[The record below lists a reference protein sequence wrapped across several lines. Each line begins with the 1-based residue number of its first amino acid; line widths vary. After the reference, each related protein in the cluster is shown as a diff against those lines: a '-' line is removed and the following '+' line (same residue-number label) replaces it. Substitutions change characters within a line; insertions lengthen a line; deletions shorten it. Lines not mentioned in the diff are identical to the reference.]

1 MGYCARLTTSRQATV
16 FRPAKCRRVPAG
28 RSTGDSKSNMKQ
40 YKNCALIL
48 GAHGSMAATDSN
60 QPLHDL
66 AAAIAIKDIFAT
78 VTPAFLNGLPE
89 MNDFI
94 RLLPPANAVENIIVV
109 PAMTSVGYYLQNVIP
124 KRLAENPQHDQY
136 RLFISPVIGMHKKI
150 ASLII
155 QRAEQMLQ
163 QENLDANNTT
173 IALIG
178 HGTRRNANSSK
189 STYDLLQQLKDL
201 RPELNYEIAFL
212 DQDPEADAV
221 AKSISTRHKLVV
233 PFLIS
238 RGPHTTVDIPKAF
251 GLPSGPD
258 VRFPNRATNDDGDVC
273 ICDLPIGMYPQ
284 IADLCI
290 EMAIAE
296 LEQGTPVVLPELT
309 AS

>member
-1 MGYCARLTTSRQATV
+1 
-16 FRPAKCRRVPAG
+16 
-28 RSTGDSKSNMKQ
+28 MKH

-48 GAHGSMAATDSN
+48 GAHGSMAAPDSN

-78 VTPAFLNGLPE
+78 VTPAFLNGLPD
-89 MNDFI
+89 MSDFM
-94 RLLPPANAVENIIVV
+94 RLFKDKEVENVLIV

-124 KRLAENPQHDQY
+124 KRLAENPQHNQY
-136 RLFISPVIGMHKKI
+136 NLFISPVIGMHQKI
-150 ASLII
+150 ASLILN
-155 QRAEQMLQ
+155 RVDQMLTDKAL
-163 QENLDANNTT
+163 EIDDTT

-189 STYDLLQQLKDL
+189 STYALLQQLKDL

-221 AKSISTRHKLVV
+221 AKSISTRHKFVV

-238 RGPHTTVDIPKAF
+238 RGPHTTVDIPEAF

-258 VRFPNRATNDDGDVC
+258 VRFPNSSTNADGDVC
-273 ICDLPIGMYPQ
+273 VCDLPIGMYPE

-296 LEQGTPVVLPELT
+296 LEQGCPVTLPQLTP
-309 AS
+309 SN

>member
-1 MGYCARLTTSRQATV
+1 
-16 FRPAKCRRVPAG
+16 
-28 RSTGDSKSNMKQ
+28 MKQ

-48 GAHGSMAATDSN
+48 GAHGSMAAVDSN

-94 RLLPPANAVENIIVV
+94 RLLPSEVENVIVV

-124 KRLAENPQHDQY
+124 KRLAENPQHNQY
-136 RLFISPVIGMHKKI
+136 KLFISPVIGMHQKI
-150 ASLII
+150 ASLILD
-155 QRAEQMLQ
+155 RVDQMLNDR
-163 QENLDANNTT
+163 NLDSNDTT

-178 HGTRRNANSSK
+178 HGTRRNANSCK
-189 STYDLLQQLKDL
+189 STYALLEQLKDL
-201 RPELNYEIAFL
+201 RPELKYEIAFL

-221 AKSISTRHKLVV
+221 ANAISTRHKIVV

-238 RGPHTTVDIPKAF
+238 RGPHTTVDIPEAF
-251 GLPSGPD
+251 GLPSGSD
-258 VRFPNRATNDDGDVC
+258 VKFPNTATNADGDVC
-273 ICDLPIGMYPQ
+273 VCDLPIGMYPQ

-290 EMAIAE
+290 EIAIAE
-296 LEQGTPVVLPELT
+296 LEHGSPITLPQLT
-309 AS
+309 SSN

>member
-1 MGYCARLTTSRQATV
+1 
-16 FRPAKCRRVPAG
+16 
-28 RSTGDSKSNMKQ
+28 MKQ

-48 GAHGSMAATDSN
+48 GAHGSMAAPDSN

-89 MNDFI
+89 MADFI
-94 RLLPPANAVENIIVV
+94 RLLPAPSEVQNVVVV
-109 PAMTSVGYYLQNVIP
+109 PAMTSVGYYLQSVIP

-136 RLFISPVIGMHKKI
+136 NLFISPVVGMHQKI
-150 ASLII
+150 AGLIVG
-155 QRAEQMLQ
+155 RVEKMLADQ
-163 QENLDANNTT
+163 QLDPGDTT
-173 IALIG
+173 IVLIG

-201 RPELNYEIAFL
+201 RPGLKYDIAFL

-221 AKSISTRHKLVV
+221 AKAITTRHKLIV

-238 RGPHTTVDIPKAF
+238 RGPHTTVDIPEAF

-258 VRFPNRATNDDGDVC
+258 VKFPNAMTTDDGNVC
-273 ICDLPIGMYPQ
+273 ICDLPMGMYPE

-290 EMAIAE
+290 ELAIAE
-296 LEQGTPVVLPELT
+296 IEQGNPAKLPQLEP
-309 AS
+309 SN

>member
-1 MGYCARLTTSRQATV
+1 
-16 FRPAKCRRVPAG
+16 
-28 RSTGDSKSNMKQ
+28 MKQ

-48 GAHGSMAATDSN
+48 GAHGSMAAVDSN

-78 VTPAFLNGLPE
+78 VTPAFLNGLPD
-89 MNDFI
+89 MSDFV
-94 RLLPPANAVENIIVV
+94 RLLPNEVQNIIVV

-136 RLFISPVIGMHKKI
+136 NLFISPVIGMHQKI
-150 ASLII
+150 ANLIL
-155 QRAEQMLQ
+155 QRVDQMLKDR
-163 QENLDANNTT
+163 NLDSGDTT

-201 RPELNYEIAFL
+201 RPELKYEIAFL

-221 AKSISTRHKLVV
+221 AKAISTRHKIVV

-238 RGPHTTVDIPKAF
+238 RGPHTTVDIPEAF

-258 VRFPNRATNDDGDVC
+258 VKFPNAMTTDDGNVC
-273 ICDLPIGMYPQ
+273 ICDLPIGMYPE

-290 EMAIAE
+290 ELAIAE
-296 LEQGTPVVLPELT
+296 IEQGNPVKLPQLEP
-309 AS
+309 SN